1 MTDKLRI
8 ECLYFSLEDLLQAGC
23 LDMRMAIDAAEKAM
37 LSFRS
42 KDILFPEKIV
52 QIFNEET
59 QEQIALSVDEACTNV
74 IKHAHH
80 HNARRLMDIKIET
93 DANKIKITITD
104 KGKGFDITK
113 LQDPDIEKYIK
124 ESKHGGL
131 GIYLIKTLMDE
142 VNYEFNPGV
151 KNQVQL
157 TKYLQKSITS

>member
-1 MTDKLRI
+1 MKVKTQRYRLRI
-8 ECLYFSLEDLLQAGC
+8 PSITENLQMIRVFV
-23 LDMRMAIDAAEKAM
+23 LKIAAK
-37 LSFRS
+37 
-42 KDILFPEKIV
+42 V
-52 QIFNEET
+52 GFNEET

-157 TKYLQKSITS
+157 TKYLQKPIIP

>member
-1 MTDKLRI
+1 MKVKTQRYRLKI
-8 ECLYFSLEDLLQAGC
+8 PSITENLQMIRVFV
-23 LDMRMAIDAAEKAM
+23 LKIAAKM
-37 LSFRS
+37 G
-42 KDILFPEKIV
+42 
-52 QIFNEET
+52 FNEET

-80 HNARRLMDIKIET
+80 HNVRRLMDIKIET